1 VIRPERS
8 TAYGLAPVP
17 SAATT
22 FAARAGAI
30 VATERPSRR
39 TSLHAGTAPGCTP
52 LPSGMLAGGGPVRS
66 RRQTS

>member
-1 VIRPERS
+1 M
-8 TAYGLAPVP
+8 P
-17 SAATT
+17 SAVTT

-52 LPSGMLAGGGPVRS
+52 SPSGTLAGAGPVRP